1 MKYFRYRE
9 LRDVTLAIVAA
20 LALIQPA
27 FPATFRVD
35 DSSSLPSEPNTT
47 MRWRFLSPSRAADNL
62 VEGTTLVTVRLN
74 VAPWR
79 NKTGKI
85 YMVLPEQPIGRV
97 TAEWATQGRLLPGQL
112 ISGNRTLVFT
122 GPIRS
127 SLIEDTIA
135 LKLQTDGR
143 RLTAPQRLEFH
154 FEIDVD

>member
-1 MKYFRYRE
+1 M
-9 LRDVTLAIVAA
+9 
-20 LALIQPA
+20 
-27 FPATFRVD
+27 
-35 DSSSLPSEPNTT
+35 
-47 MRWRFLSPSRAADNL
+47 
-62 VEGTTLVTVRLN
+62 
-74 VAPWR
+74 
-79 NKTGKI
+79 
-85 YMVLPEQPIGRV
+85 